1 MSFFITLE
9 GVEGCGK
16 STQARRLY
24 RRLNR
29 KGIPARLVHE
39 PGVTALGKRVARLL
53 KWAQDINISPLAELL
68 LFNVARAQLVE
79 EEIRPALEKGEVV
92 VCDRHADSTTAYQG
106 YGRGLEMSTVAAVN
120 RAGTGG
126 LTPDLTIL
134 LDVPPEAGLARKH
147 GERPDRFEAEAA
159 AFHRRVREGYLKL
172 AKQEPKRWLV
182 IDATQAKDKVAGQIW
197 ERVSRLLS
205 V

>member
-24 RRLNR
+24 RRLG
-29 KGIPARLVHE
+29 KLAVPARLVHE
-39 PGVTALGKRVARLL
+39 PGVTVLGKRVARLL
-53 KWAQDINISPLAELL
+53 KWADDVNITPMAELL

-92 VCDRHADSTTAYQG
+92 VCDRYADSTTAYQG
-106 YGRGLEMSTVAAVN
+106 YGRGLDMGTVAAVN
-120 RAGTGG
+120 KAGTGG

-172 AKQEPKRWLV
+172 AGAEPKRWLV
-182 IDATQAKDKVAGQIW
+182 IDATQARDKIAGQIW

>member
-24 RRLNR
+24 RQLGRL
-29 KGIPARLVHE
+29 GVPARLVHE

-53 KWAQDINISPLAELL
+53 KWADDVNITPMAELL

-92 VCDRHADSTTAYQG
+92 VCDRYADSTTAYQG
-106 YGRGLEMSTVAAVN
+106 YGRGLDMGTVAAVN
-120 RAGTGG
+120 KAGTGG
-126 LTPDLTIL
+126 LVPDLTIL
-134 LDVPPEAGLARKH
+134 LDISPEAGLSRKH

-159 AFHRRVREGYLKL
+159 AFHRRVREGYLEL
-172 AKQEPKRWLV
+172 ARQEPQRWLV
-182 IDATQAKDKVAGQIW
+182 IDATQARDKIAGIIW